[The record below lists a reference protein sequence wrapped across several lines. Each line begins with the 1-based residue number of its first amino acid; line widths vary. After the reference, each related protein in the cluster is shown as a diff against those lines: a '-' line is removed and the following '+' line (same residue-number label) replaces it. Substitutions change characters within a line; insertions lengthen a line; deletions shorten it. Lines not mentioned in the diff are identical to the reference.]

1 MKFFI
6 LLLLVQLILIETRF
20 IEFHQTFKK
29 GPKLVKSFQK
39 NVDGMVKI
47 FQEKLDQDELYYEDL
62 LGFAL
67 LVLEI
72 IKRRA
77 HSLSLT
83 PDVYWYSR
91 KG

>member
-20 IEFHQTFKK
+20 IEFHKIDNK
-29 GPKLVKSFQK
+29 GPKLVRSFQK
-39 NVDGMVKI
+39 YVDGMVKI
-47 FQEKLDQDELYYEDL
+47 FQEKLDQDELFYEDL

-72 IKRRA
+72 IKRRD
-77 HSLSLT
+77 HSLSLA